1 MADKE
6 DILLLD
12 LSDVIGTEVNLKLV
26 SGLLFWDLDFIG
38 MDFSSDQTVNGT
50 VVPVSTAIDEN
61 NRNIASLLRNDDE
74 QYLIQPDGNNEA
86 SITFRA
92 IPSVPGMNR
101 SLFLHTKGNYEI
113 LRDARGK
120 PDIAYLKSFLE
131 PGSFIKFSKEHILT
145 YYQKNN

>member
-6 DILLLD
+6 EILLLD
-12 LSDVIGTEVNLKLV
+12 LSDVSGTEVNLKLV

-92 IPSVPGMNR
+92 ISSGSGMNR

-113 LRDARGK
+113 LRDVRGK